1 MTFAL
6 WGIHTW
12 PLAALGVAGII
23 LAIIL
28 VGVEDSREEIR
39 KEREEKENENR
50 RD

>member
-1 MTFAL
+1 MPIAL

-12 PLAALGVAGII
+12 PLLAIGFGGII

-28 VGVEDSREEIR
+28 IGIEDSREEAR
-39 KEREEKENENR
+39 KENENR